1 MHMFLDAFDT
11 KTKEPV
17 WSVRVEDETNPTNLQ
32 NMRKWMPYYMLN
44 MFTYIGKNSGEL
56 KFTKVYFD
64 GPRIQWY
71 NSLAK

>member
-44 MFTYIGKNSGEL
+44 MFPYIGKNSGEL
-56 KFTKVYFD
+56 KFTKVYYD
-64 GPRIQWY
+64 DPRIQWY